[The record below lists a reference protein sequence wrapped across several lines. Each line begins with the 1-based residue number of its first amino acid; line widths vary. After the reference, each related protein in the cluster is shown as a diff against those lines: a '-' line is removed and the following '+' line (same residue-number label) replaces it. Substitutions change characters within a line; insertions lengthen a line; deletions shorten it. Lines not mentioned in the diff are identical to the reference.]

1 MPILKLDGADIYYEV
16 TNPDGKKV
24 VTLVNGHTRS
34 SSDFRMMARIL
45 GEAGFRVIILDNRA
59 AGKSEAARP
68 FTITDMCND
77 VVALWDHL
85 KVKSSSLL
93 GISMGGFISQG
104 IAINFPDRV
113 EKLTLVSTAP
123 EEKYIN
129 PTGGGWINEGSKLE
143 DKLRSYF
150 APGFVERNPVLFKTM
165 VAQIR
170 LSISSGNF
178 SERSDLQ
185 RAALKNAGWSARLS
199 EIRSDTLIIH
209 GAKDLVIDQEGA
221 NLLRDSVPHA
231 RLEIIPE
238 AGHLLLAEA
247 PRELYRLALN
257 FLSK

>member
-1 MPILKLDGADIYYEV
+1 
-16 TNPDGKKV
+16 
-24 VTLVNGHTRS
+24 
-34 SSDFRMMARIL
+34 
-45 GEAGFRVIILDNRA
+45 
-59 AGKSEAARP
+59 
-68 FTITDMCND
+68 
-77 VVALWDHL
+77 
-85 KVKSSSLL
+85 
-93 GISMGGFISQG
+93 
-104 IAINFPDRV
+104 
-113 EKLTLVSTAP
+113 
-123 EEKYIN
+123 
-129 PTGGGWINEGSKLE
+129 
-143 DKLRSYF
+143 
-150 APGFVERNPVLFKTM
+150 M

-221 NLLRDSVPHA
+221 LLLRDSVPHA

-247 PRELYRLALN
+247 PRELYRLALD